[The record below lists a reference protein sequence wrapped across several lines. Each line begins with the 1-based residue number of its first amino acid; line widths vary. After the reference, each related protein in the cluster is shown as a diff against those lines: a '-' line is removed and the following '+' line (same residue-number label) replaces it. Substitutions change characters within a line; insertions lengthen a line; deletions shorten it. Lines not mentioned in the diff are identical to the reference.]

1 MGRTGFEDRFPHR
14 PSARPPP
21 LDRPWGLQ
29 VEGEPERGGVG
40 ARACAVFLG
49 VLRENHVVAARF
61 YHKGH
66 HWIVDQL
73 ITLLFL
79 FLQSVSG
86 NCEAK

>member
-1 MGRTGFEDRFPHR
+1 MGRTAFEDRFPHR

-61 YHKGH
+61 YHMGD
-66 HWIVDQL
+66 HWFVDQL
-73 ITLLFL
+73 ITLFFP

-86 NCEAK
+86 NCETE